1 MAPRSISS
9 KQVAAQS
16 SRPIH
21 PPFPRL
27 SLLLLPSTPDPTGI
41 YIVRTISTSFLSQSD
56 PLLTISKCPS
66 SFLLLTSHGER
77 PIAPEFQTSS
87 PVPWYSPFVLC
98 ISWYHASF
106 GRLVTPPRQLR
117 LIAAAH
123 SPVLRPV
130 LGRASCGSRC
140 SF

>member
-66 SFLLLTSHGER
+66 SFCHLTLNSLNFSFLVYHQSTTSYTMLY
-77 PIAPEFQTSS
+77 FWHFSS
-87 PVPWYSPFVLC
+87 PALLHSMFHSGNNFLFDF
-98 ISWYHASF
+98 SF
-106 GRLVTPPRQLR
+106 LSDLSHRTSMG
-117 LIAAAH
+117 
-123 SPVLRPV
+123 
-130 LGRASCGSRC
+130 
-140 SF
+140 